1 MPRFSLPVP
10 TYNAPVT
17 LTFALAAFA
26 LHLFDALTGIPLTY
40 AFFALP
46 PGFDWSEPLNYW
58 RLVSHVLGHRDFT
71 HLTANF
77 AIILLV
83 GPILEEKYGAKRLLI
98 MGLITALATG
108 FLNAIFFPTGL
119 MGASGIVF
127 MLILLGSFVNH
138 KRGELP
144 LTFVLVLMLYLAKEV
159 TGMFAADDIAQ
170 SAHLV
175 GGTLGSLFGY
185 LGAGSKRG

>member
-1 MPRFSLPVP
+1 MPRFTLPVP

-17 LTFALAAFA
+17 LTFALSAFA
-26 LHLFDALTGIPLTY
+26 IRLFDAMTGLPLTY
-40 AFFALP
+40 VLFALP
-46 PGFDWSEPLNYW
+46 PGFDWAEPLNYW
-58 RLVSHVLGHRDFT
+58 RLVAHVFGHRDFT

-108 FLNAIFFPTGL
+108 LMNALLFPTGL

-138 KRGELP
+138 KRGEVP
-144 LTFVLVLMLYLAKEV
+144 LTFILVLMLYLAKEI

-175 GGTLGSLFGY
+175 GGFLGSLFGY
-185 LGAGSKRG
+185 LGAGSRRG